1 MISPSQPVGL
11 RCPSGLHRWCCSH
24 LVPSTSCRMYWYKG
38 FLVIHDQR
46 QLLRM
51 QLPNLQSV
59 IPRGC
64 TRMTPDYLLGDLC
77 LVELRPILVLLQIE
91 HHCPYHSLPTVSSV
105 HLVLR
110 DVTSHQCWCLGRILH
125 RPEPFDSNVFVCCV
139 AFDLV
144 LTCLTQFHLR
154 RRVFVSL

>member
-1 MISPSQPVGL
+1 MVFAFTAGQSEVSL
-11 RCPSGLHRWCCSH
+11 RIASLVLFTFCPIDVMTDVLLQRIPKSS
-24 LVPSTSCRMYWYKG
+24 
-38 FLVIHDQR
+38 QR

-59 IPRGC
+59 MPRRC
-64 TRMTPDYLLGDLC
+64 IRMTPDYPLGDLC
-77 LVELRPILVLLQIE
+77 LVELRPTLVLLQIE
-91 HHCPYHSLPTVSSV
+91 RQCLYHNWPTVSSV

-110 DVTSHQCWCLGRILH
+110 DVTSHECWCLGRMLH

-144 LTCLTQFHLR
+144 LTCLTQFHLP